1 MLKEGIHCGMML
13 GDKIVCNLEE
23 LIMKYRMLGRTGLRV
38 SLVSLGSGGP
48 SRLGQNT
55 GVPEPEAHRLLHT
68 ALDIGINLID
78 TASGYGQSEEIL
90 GRALKTVDRNRYYIA
105 TKTRPV
111 KDNRILTASKLT
123 HQVETSLKRLQLETI
138 DIFQFH
144 GVQSNE
150 YDGVRDSLVSTA
162 QKLKSQGKI
171 RFIGITEMYFQDGDH
186 QVLQRAVKDN
196 LFDTVMVGYNLLNQ
210 TAEKTVFPLCD
221 AHKVGVLIMIAVRR
235 ALSRVEVLEKTIA
248 DLKKKDVIPRDELP
262 DKNPLGWL
270 VKDGVESVTA
280 AAYKFAAASKAV
292 STVITGTSKL
302 SHLRSNVDAI
312 LGPPLP
318 SDDMARLNGIFGHIS
333 ESLGN

>member
-1 MLKEGIHCGMML
+1 ME
-13 GDKIVCNLEE
+13 
-23 LIMKYRMLGRTGLRV
+23 YRTLGRTELSV

-48 SRLGQNT
+48 SQLGQNT
-55 GVPEPEAHRLLHT
+55 GVPESEVHTLLHT
-68 ALDIGINLID
+68 ALDMGINLID
-78 TASGYGQSEEIL
+78 TATGYGKSEEIL

-111 KDNRILTASKLT
+111 RENHILSASELT

-144 GVQSNE
+144 GVQRNE

-171 RFIGITEMYFQDGDH
+171 RFIGITEMYFRDGDH
-186 QVLQRAVKDN
+186 QVLQRAVKDD

-221 AHKVGVLIMIAVRR
+221 THKVGILIMIAVRR
-235 ALSRVEVLEKTIA
+235 ALSRIQVLEKTVA
-248 DLKKKDVIPRDELP
+248 DLKDKGVISRDELP

-270 VKDGVESVTA
+270 VKDGTESVTA
-280 AAYKFAAASKAV
+280 AAYKFAAAPKAV

-302 SHLRSNVDAI
+302 SHLKSNVNAI

-318 SDDMARLNGIFGHIS
+318 AEDITRLNNVFGHIS

>member
-1 MLKEGIHCGMML
+1 MML
-13 GDKIVCNLEE
+13 FDLNLRNQVW
-23 LIMKYRMLGRTGLRV
+23 LRVKYRTLGRTGLSV

-48 SRLGQNT
+48 SQLGQNT
-55 GVPEPEAHRLLHT
+55 GVPEPDRHKLLYT
-68 ALDIGINLID
+68 ALALGINLID
-78 TASGYGQSEEIL
+78 TAAGYGKSEEIL
-90 GRALKTVDRNRYYIA
+90 GRALKTIDRNRYYIA

-111 KDNRILTASKLT
+111 KENRILSASELV
-123 HQVETSLKRLQLETI
+123 HQVETSLQRLQLDTI

-144 GVQSNE
+144 GVKRNE
-150 YDGVRDSLVSTA
+150 YDGVQEKLVPTA

-186 QVLQRAVKDN
+186 QVLQRAVKDD

-221 AHKVGVLIMIAVRR
+221 TNQVGVLVMIAVRK
-235 ALSRVEVLEKTIA
+235 ALSRIKVLEQTVA
-248 DLKKKDVIPRDELP
+248 NLKEKGVIPKDALP

-270 VKDGVESVTA
+270 VKDGLDSVTA
-280 AAYKFAAASKAV
+280 AAYKFVAAHNAV
-292 STVITGTSKL
+292 STVITGTSNL
-302 SHLRSNVDAI
+302 SHLKSNVDAI

-318 SDDMARLNGIFGHIS
+318 VEDVTRLKDIFGNIS

>member
-1 MLKEGIHCGMML
+1 MLIERIHCGIMPIGEL
-13 GDKIVCNLEE
+13 YLNLME
-23 LIMKYRMLGRTGLRV
+23 LIMKYRMLGRTGLSV

-48 SRLGQNT
+48 SQLGQNT
-55 GVPEPEAHRLLHT
+55 GVPESEMHKLLYT
-68 ALDIGINLID
+68 SLDMGINLID
-78 TASGYGQSEEIL
+78 TAAGYGKSEEIL
-90 GRALKTVDRNRYYIA
+90 GRALKPVDRNRYYIA

-111 KDNRILTASKLT
+111 TENRILTASELV

-144 GVQSNE
+144 GVQRNE
-150 YDGVRDSLVSTA
+150 YDGVIGNLASTA

-186 QVLQRAVKDN
+186 QVLQRAVKDD
-196 LFDTVMVGYNLLNQ
+196 LFDTVMVGYNVLNQ
-210 TAEKTVFPLCD
+210 TAERTVFPLCD
-221 AHKVGVLIMIAVRR
+221 TYRVGVLVMIAVRK
-235 ALSRVEVLEKTIA
+235 ALSRIKVLEKTIA
-248 DLKKKDVIPRDELP
+248 NLKEKGVIPKDALP

-270 VKDGVESVTA
+270 VKDGLESVTA
-280 AAYKFAAASKAV
+280 AAYKFVVAPKTV
-292 STVITGTSKL
+292 STVITGTSNL

-318 SDDMARLNGIFGHIS
+318 AEDVARLNNVFGHIS